1 MYKPIIHLIRL
12 ARSGLIMLHS
22 GIDLTPPGGKLPVA
36 VRVIRFL
43 TTPFS
48 WFLKA
53 ENGLSPI
60 SAGFARLGPSY
71 IKLGQFLATREDL
84 VGEKLAKDFT
94 RLQDRMPPFSMTT
107 AQEILVKELGKPIH
121 SIFEELSEPVAAASI
136 AQVHRATISQNGV
149 LKDLAIKILRPD
161 VEHRFKTDL
170 ETFYFA
176 GRLAERFIP
185 AMKRLR
191 PIAIVDTLAHSVSLE
206 MDLRL
211 EAAAISEMAEYTK
224 DDKGFRVPEVDWQNT
239 TQRVLALE
247 WIDGI
252 PMNDLDAMRKAGHD
266 LPALGNKI
274 MQTFL
279 LHAMRDGFFHA
290 DMHQGNLFVEA
301 DGTIVAI
308 DFGIMGRLGKMEKR
322 YLAEIIYGFVTRNY
336 DRAAR
341 FHFEAGYVPS
351 HYSVGEFAQALR
363 AVGEPIQDRPADE
376 VSMGQFLGQLFQYT
390 ELFEM
395 ETRPEL
401 LMLQKTMV
409 VVEGVARSLNPKLNM
424 WRTAEPVVS
433 DWMKDQLGVTAKMKE
448 AKEGVESV
456 SRFMQVL
463 PQILDDSRQISAGIH
478 AFSNSGIRLDNDSV
492 ERLSKAMKAKPGILV
507 TSFAIIGGLAV
518 IYLVVQAAIKF

>member
-1 MYKPIIHLIRL
+1 
-12 ARSGLIMLHS
+12 MLHS
-22 GIDLTPPGGKLPVA
+22 GIDLAPPGGRLPTS
-36 VRVIRFL
+36 VRIIRFL

-71 IKLGQFLATREDL
+71 IKLGQFLATREDI

-121 SIFEELSEPVAAASI
+121 QLFEELSEPVAAASI
-136 AQVHRATISQNGV
+136 AQVHKATISHNGT
-149 LKDLAIKILRPD
+149 LKEVAIKILRPD

-176 GRLAERFIP
+176 AHMAERMIP
-185 AMKRLR
+185 AARRLR

-211 EAAAISEMAEYTK
+211 EAAAISEMAEYIK
-224 DDKGFRVPEVDWQNT
+224 DDKGFRVPEVDWQHT

-247 WIDGI
+247 WIDGT
-252 PMNDLDAMRKAGHD
+252 PMNDLDGLRKAGHD
-266 LPALGNKI
+266 LPALGEKL
-274 MQTFL
+274 MQSFL

-290 DMHQGNLFVEA
+290 DMHQGNMFVEA

-308 DFGIMGRLGKMEKR
+308 DFGIMGRLGPMEKR

-336 DRAAR
+336 ERAAR

-376 VSMGQFLGQLFQYT
+376 VSMGQFLGQLLQYT

-409 VVEGVARSLNPKLNM
+409 VVEGVARTLNPKLNM

-433 DWMKDQLGVTAKMKE
+433 GWMKEQLGVKAKVKE
-448 AKEGVESV
+448 AKEGIESV
-456 SRFMQVL
+456 GRFMQIL
-463 PQILDDSRQISAGIH
+463 PQLLDDSRQISAGIH

-492 ERLSKAMKAKPGILV
+492 ERLSRAVKAKPSILV
-507 TSFAIIGGLAV
+507 TILAAIGVLAIIYGAV
-518 IYLVVQAAIKF
+518 KIIMGA